1 MPIIVKTLIGVYPPK
16 KEELTLKTE
25 QWLTEK
31 TQTNSRTKLLLDN
44 FNHLFQSLLSLLPG
58 MNKKCLKMIF
68 EEIIQV
74 SLSEEYRNELR
85 LYLLR
90 FGERIIQ
97 ICGADL

>member
-1 MPIIVKTLIGVYPPK
+1 M
-16 KEELTLKTE
+16 
-25 QWLTEK
+25 
-31 TQTNSRTKLLLDN
+31 
-44 FNHLFQSLLSLLPG
+44 
-58 MNKKCLKMIF
+58 MF